1 MKAVAPA
8 RAANMRLPRRAVS
21 ITACLLSVLLF
32 VIQVTNAA
40 ACFTTV
46 DSSTVAAQL
55 VAPVHGNAGTDEE
68 CEERPLFTSSLPK
81 SDDTKQ
87 DFGSIRRSGS
97 FAAALPNYKP
107 LNEATRGVPVRRDKA
122 PLFLQTARL
131 RI

>member
-1 MKAVAPA
+1 MNAVAPA
-8 RAANMRLPRRAVS
+8 RAANMLLPRRAVS

-40 ACFTTV
+40 ACFPPV
-46 DSSTVAAQL
+46 ESSTEPAQPI
-55 VAPVHGNAGTDEE
+55 AKSHGNGGTDEE
-68 CEERPLFTSSLPK
+68 CEERALLTSSLPK

-87 DFGSIRRSGS
+87 DLGSIRRSGS
-97 FAAALPNYKP
+97 PAADLPNYKP

-122 PLFLQTARL
+122 PLYLQTARL